1 MGLCIQAAIMEGQAV
16 VNEEIRRQIMDHMG
30 RLEVAFRELDP
41 EGKGYISHLD
51 FRKALYIHCGLP
63 YSAVAVLMGDVP
75 SAGGMVDYTK
85 WVTSFVAN
93 SRRTTGLTREYIRTH
108 DELLTEMQA
117 AIRAKFSDVHGA
129 FRTFDTNGD
138 GLISLYEF
146 KRALYLHLGVL
157 PSHMDALFRYI
168 DTNDSGYINY
178 DEWLNFFA
186 QDFGGAGGSSS
197 GGGPLSPLRKRVL
210 QREMQRAGATPSA
223 LPVLSGGAVPE
234 SSLSD
239 RTSILGM
246 LDAKRTEGEI
256 GVAPLRQM
264 QLVDEIRALN
274 LTPGKQVE
282 FLRDLPVS
290 TDKKVQVFREL
301 QLSPVYESKFLAD
314 IRAMDYLRAS
324 LKNGGTEKKGLEG
337 LFVSPTREVA
347 LINDIRR
354 TPVSGNR
361 KLGLLRDLPLST
373 SKELDL
379 VHELRLVEYI
389 DDVYR
394 ERAR

>member
-1 MGLCIQAAIMEGQAV
+1 MEGQAV

-30 RLEVAFRELDP
+30 RMEVAFRELDP

-63 YSAVAVLMGDVP
+63 YSAVGVLMGDVP

-85 WVTSFVAN
+85 WVTQFVAN

-108 DELLTEMQA
+108 DELLSEMQA
-117 AIRAKFSDVHGA
+117 AIRTKFADIHGA

-168 DTNDSGYINY
+168 DSNDSGYINY
-178 DEWLNFFA
+178 DEWLSFFS
-186 QDFGGAGGSSS
+186 QDFGTTPGGSE
-197 GGGPLSPLRKRVL
+197 GPLSPLRKRVL

-223 LPVLSGGAVPE
+223 VAVLPGDAVPQ
-234 SSLSD
+234 SSFSD
-239 RTSILGM
+239 RTSILDM
-246 LDAKRTEGEI
+246 LDAKRSEGEI

-274 LTPGKQVE
+274 LAPGKQVE

-290 TDKKVQVFREL
+290 TEKKVQVFREL

-324 LKNGGTEKKGLEG
+324 LKDGGDKRGLEG
-337 LFVSPTREVA
+337 LFVSPTREVS

-354 TPVSGNR
+354 TPMSSNR

-373 SKELDL
+373 SKKLDL
-379 VHELRLVEYI
+379 VHEMRLVEYI

>member
-1 MGLCIQAAIMEGQAV
+1 MGQRVCSKVIMEGQAV

-30 RLEVAFRELDP
+30 RLETSFREQDP
-41 EGKGYISHLD
+41 EGKGFISHLD

-63 YSAVAVLMGDVP
+63 YSAVGVLMGDVP

-85 WVTSFVAN
+85 WVTSFVSN

-108 DELLTEMQA
+108 DELLTEMQT
-117 AIRAKFSDVHGA
+117 AIRAKFSDVHAA

-138 GLISLYEF
+138 GLVSLYEF

-168 DTNDSGYINY
+168 DSNDSGYINY
-178 DEWLNFFA
+178 NEWLSFFA
-186 QDFGGAGGSSS
+186 QDFRSQPGATA
-197 GGGPLSPLRKRVL
+197 GPMSPLRKRVM
-210 QREMQRAGATPSA
+210 QREMQRAGTAPSS
-223 LPVLSGGAVPE
+223 LPVLAGDAVPQ
-234 SSLSD
+234 SSFND
-239 RTSILGM
+239 RTSILEM
-246 LDAKRTEGEI
+246 LDAKRSEAEI
-256 GVAPLRQM
+256 SVAPLRQM

-274 LTPGKQVE
+274 LAPGKQVE

-290 TDKKVQVFREL
+290 TEKKVQIFREL

-324 LKNGGTEKKGLEG
+324 LKEGGDKRGLEG

-354 TPVSGNR
+354 TPLSGSR

-373 SKELDL
+373 SKKLDL

>member
-1 MGLCIQAAIMEGQAV
+1 MEGQAV

-63 YSAVAVLMGDVP
+63 YSAVGVLMGDVP

-85 WVTSFVAN
+85 WVTEFVAN
-93 SRRTTGLTREYIRTH
+93 SRKTTGLTREYIRTH

-117 AIRAKFSDVHGA
+117 AIRSKFADVHGA

-178 DEWLNFFA
+178 DEWLQFFA
-186 QDFGGAGGSSS
+186 SDFNAQPGGSGAGG
-197 GGGPLSPLRKRVL
+197 PISPLRKRVL
-210 QREMQRAGATPSA
+210 QREMQRAGTTPSSVPL
-223 LPVLSGGAVPE
+223 LPGNAVPQ
-234 SSLSD
+234 STYND

-246 LDAKRTEGEI
+246 LDAKRAEGEI

-274 LTPGKQVE
+274 LAPGKQVE

-290 TDKKVQVFREL
+290 TEKKVQVFREL

-324 LKNGGTEKKGLEG
+324 LKTGGDKRGLEG

-354 TPVSGNR
+354 TPLSGNR

-373 SKELDL
+373 SKKLDL
-379 VHELRLVEYI
+379 AHELRLVEYI

>member
-1 MGLCIQAAIMEGQAV
+1 MGITLIGIMMEGQAV

-63 YSAVAVLMGDVP
+63 YSAVGVLMGEVP

-85 WVTSFVAN
+85 WVTQFVAN

-108 DELLTEMQA
+108 DELLSEMQA
-117 AIRAKFSDVHGA
+117 AITSKFSDLHAA

-178 DEWLNFFA
+178 DEWLQFFA
-186 QDFGGAGGSSS
+186 QDFGSQPTSGA
-197 GGGPLSPLRKRVL
+197 PLSPLRKRVL
-210 QREMQRAGATPSA
+210 QREMQRAGSAPSVV
-223 LPVLSGGAVPE
+223 PQLSGGSVP
-234 SSLSD
+234 SSSKSD
-239 RTSILGM
+239 RASILGM
-246 LDAKRTEGEI
+246 LDAKRSEGEL

-264 QLVDEIRALN
+264 QLVDEIRSLD
-274 LTPGKQVE
+274 LPPGKQVE

-290 TDKKVQVFREL
+290 AEKKVQVFREL

-324 LKNGGTEKKGLEG
+324 LKDGGDKKGLEG

-347 LINDIRR
+347 LVNDIRR
-354 TPVSGNR
+354 TPVTTDR

-373 SKELDL
+373 SKKLDL